1 MKNYVE
7 PVLVV
12 VNLSQIDVMVA
23 SSELSSYDDQG
34 NWNWGN
40 SVGGA
45 GL

>member
-1 MKNYVE
+1 MKNYLE

-12 VNLSQIDVMVA
+12 VNLSQNDVMGA
-23 SSELSSYDDQG
+23 SGGLSSYDDQG